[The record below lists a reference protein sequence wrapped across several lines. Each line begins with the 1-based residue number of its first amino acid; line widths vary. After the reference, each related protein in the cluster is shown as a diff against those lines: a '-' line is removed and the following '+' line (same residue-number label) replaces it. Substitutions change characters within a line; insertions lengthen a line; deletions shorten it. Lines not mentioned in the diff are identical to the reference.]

1 MGIMRGA
8 PETLEEASDRKF
20 VPFRYGRD
28 SGRRTAP
35 ILKAGRC
42 P

>member
-8 PETLEEASDRKF
+8 PETLEEASDRKPL
-20 VPFRYGRD
+20 PFRYG
-28 SGRRTAP
+28 GGPGWRTAP
-35 ILKAGRC
+35 ILKAGSG